1 MYLVNTN
8 LPKNFSLIYCYN
20 FVMNKR
26 YSYKKNGYS
35 VYRTRRSSS
44 PRRSSSSRSSAGNY
58 LISSFSRFIA
68 RAITNWLFKK

>member
-1 MYLVNTN
+1 
-8 LPKNFSLIYCYN
+8 
-20 FVMNKR
+20 MNKR

-44 PRRSSSSRSSAGNY
+44 PRRASSTSSSAGKY
-58 LISSFSRFIA
+58 LISSFSRSVA